1 MSATESGLVRTY
13 ENPPRFIDL
22 CRGPHVEHTGRHL
35 GHFKLMRV
43 AGAYWRGDEKKPQ
56 LQRIYGTAW
65 ATKAE
70 LEEHLHRLEEA
81 AKRDHRKLANEL
93 DLLSFPELLGGGLA
107 VWHPKGAIVRKLME
121 DYSRERH
128 LKAAT
133 SSPTRRTSPT
143 AGCSRRAATSTST
156 PTACIRRWR
165 WTTATTTRSR

>member
-65 ATKAE
+65 ATDKQ
-70 LEEHLHRLEEA
+70 LKEHLHRLEEA
-81 AKRDHRKLANEL
+81 EQRSPQAPDSSSTC
-93 DLLSFPELLGGGLA
+93 LSFPEELGRPGCVASPVGLDPQADGRTMPHASQDGGYEFAYTPHIANGRLFETSGHLGFYA
-107 VWHPKGAIVRKLME
+107 DSMYPPME
-121 DYSRERH
+121 MDDREVLPGSR
-128 LKAAT
+128 
-133 SSPTRRTSPT
+133 
-143 AGCSRRAATSTST
+143 
-156 PTACIRRWR
+156 
-165 WTTATTTRSR
+165 